1 MGKGNLKKYM
11 ARNMKENVRM
21 IAIIPARGGSKGIPK
36 KNIKLLN
43 NKPLIYY
50 AIKLANEAKKRD
62 IIVGHIVSTD
72 NEEIAS
78 IARDNGGNVPFL
90 RPKELAT
97 DDSPVIDTIIH
108 AVNWWEEHHKDTI
121 HSILILQPTNPLTAI
136 EDIAESVKYYLDNQP
151 EAKSLITVCDAQ
163 HVRLPTLYHKNGRYL
178 QQVLKE
184 MDPIVKRQAL
194 RRLYWRNGAIY
205 ITRRDLLL
213 KDRKV
218 IDENPLYYEMPRE
231 RSIAIDDKFDW
242 DVAELLIGHRGR

>member
-1 MGKGNLKKYM
+1 VKLL
-11 ARNMKENVRM
+11 
-21 IAIIPARGGSKGIPK
+21 AIIPARCGSKRIPQ

-90 RPKELAT
+90 RPAELAT
-97 DDSPVIDTIIH
+97 DDSPVVDTVIH
-108 AVNWWEEHHKDTI
+108 GVNWWEKHHKDTI

-136 EDIAESVKYYLDNQP
+136 EDVTNSVRCYSDNQP

-163 HVRLPTLYHKNGRYL
+163 HVRLPALYHKKGKYL
-178 QQVLKE
+178 EQVKKDIDPVVRRQSLK
-184 MDPIVKRQAL
+184 
-194 RRLYWRNGAIY
+194 RLYWRNGAIY

-213 KDRKV
+213 KGREV
-218 IDENPLYYEMPRE
+218 IDENPLYYEMPKV
-231 RSIAIDDKFDW
+231 RSLAIDDEFDW
-242 DVAELLIGHRGR
+242 DMAEFLVDYNKK